1 MVGRVRKEG
10 GTKKQKKKSW
20 VGQVIFLNIKPGGW
34 GMKTEDKDQIHE
46 TLEVKDLGTENQDH
60 ELVKTKNK
68 NSKSIRVTNREVELL
83 KFLSVMK
90 FSNFEV
96 LWKRFYFELKNGTL
110 SKSDVYADER
120 INALLSLKLINKSE
134 ISVYGMKFYTLSN
147 RGFSFLEKVIGEGVA
162 PRPQA
167 AIDLKHFTHDFEVLL
182 LRELLERNS
191 KSFRW
196 ISERELLRMD
206 LPFSYRKKFGF
217 ENSFI
222 PDAVLET
229 QSDGLTAVE
238 VEIAPKANSRYHEKV
253 LRYVNLIRETQGD
266 SFSIKKV
273 IYYCISDQALNA
285 LVRETSYYPGNFVV
299 VKHQSLIKQ
308 RMFHA

>member
-1 MVGRVRKEG
+1 
-10 GTKKQKKKSW
+10 
-20 VGQVIFLNIKPGGW
+20 
-34 GMKTEDKDQIHE
+34 MKTEDKDQIHK
-46 TLEVKDLGTENQDH
+46 TLEIKSLETEKQDY
-60 ELVKTKNK
+60 ESIETKKK
-68 NSKSIRVTNREVELL
+68 NPKPIRVTNREVELL

-96 LWKRFYFELKNGTL
+96 LWKRFYFELKNGTF

-120 INALLSLKLINKSE
+120 INALLNLKLINKSE
-134 ISVYGMKFYTLSN
+134 ISIYGMKFYTLSN
-147 RGFSFLEKVIGEGVA
+147 RGFSFLEKVIGEGA
-162 PRPQA
+162 TPKPA
-167 AIDLKHFTHDFEVLL
+167 ASIDLKHFTHDFEVLL
-182 LRELLERNS
+182 LRELLEKNS

-222 PDAVLET
+222 PDAVLESE
-229 QSDGLTAVE
+229 SDGLTAIELE
-238 VEIAPKANSRYHEKV
+238 VTPRSNSRYQEKV
-253 LRYVNLIRETQGD
+253 LRYVNLIRETASD
-266 SFSIKKV
+266 HFSIKKV
-273 IYYCISDQALNA
+273 IYYCISDQALNSI
-285 LVRETSYYPGNFVV
+285 VRETSYYPGNFVV